1 MNQSLKKSKIVYPLF
16 AAVLTALFLTA
27 DFPIF
32 QPENAKAQ
40 IRKTETSIKPVKMSA
55 EKQNETVKMP
65 DDLLAIINSTTR
77 KEIRQDVIVQ
87 FNENLSAASAQSIKQ
102 AGGTVK
108 AKLEGINSLLASV
121 PVVNLSKLA
130 ANSQVVFITP
140 DRQMKASLDS
150 TNVLVGTDKLRTSAP
165 SVYGGT
171 YAPVDGKGIG
181 VAVIDSGINAP
192 NSDDFKATANVTGG
206 GSTRVTNF
214 KDWAGTKDGV
224 IKTSQYDDYG
234 HGTPVAGIIGG
245 NGWASKQRDAYGV
258 EMYPGNYGDFTGIAP
273 AANIISLRV
282 INANGG
288 GNISSAISAVD
299 YAVANKAKFNIRI
312 INMSIGAPVLQSYK
326 TDPLCL
332 AVKRAVDAGIVVVVS
347 AGNNGHNDT
356 VIGYDA
362 NNKPIYQTVYGSIS
376 SPGNSPYVITV
387 GAAKNPKET
396 ILKWHTDPVLGG
408 VSDVSPNPAPL
419 RRSDVEVASFSSRG
433 PTLVDGLIKPD
444 VIAPGVKIV
453 APNTRNTAELPTR
466 STSRNSRSEY
476 SAAAALR
483 KLMCSFQELRF
494 PRRSSRASPR

>member
-1 MNQSLKKSKIVYPLF
+1 MF
-16 AAVLTALFLTA
+16 AAILLALFLTA

-87 FNENLSAASAQSIKQ
+87 FNEKLSAASVQSIKQ

-121 PVVNLSKLA
+121 PVVNLNKLA

-206 GSTRVTNF
+206 GATRITNF
-214 KDWAGTKDGV
+214 KDWAGTKDGLS
-224 IKTSQYDDYG
+224 K
-234 HGTPVAGIIGG
+234 PVSMMITDTEL
-245 NGWASKQRDAYGV
+245 RL
-258 EMYPGNYGDFTGIAP
+258 P
-273 AANIISLRV
+273 A
-282 INANGG
+282 
-288 GNISSAISAVD
+288 SSAA
-299 YAVANKAKFNIRI
+299 
-312 INMSIGAPVLQSYK
+312 
-326 TDPLCL
+326 T
-332 AVKRAVDAGIVVVVS
+332 AG
-347 AGNNGHNDT
+347 
-356 VIGYDA
+356 
-362 NNKPIYQTVYGSIS
+362 
-376 SPGNSPYVITV
+376 
-387 GAAKNPKET
+387 
-396 ILKWHTDPVLGG
+396 L
-408 VSDVSPNPAPL
+408 
-419 RRSDVEVASFSSRG
+419 
-433 PTLVDGLIKPD
+433 
-444 VIAPGVKIV
+444 
-453 APNTRNTAELPTR
+453 
-466 STSRNSRSEY
+466 
-476 SAAAALR
+476 
-483 KLMCSFQELRF
+483 
-494 PRRSSRASPR
+494 RSSVILTA